1 MLELAFNFLIV
12 LPWAASIV
20 LLAWFSN
27 RDFLLHWSD
36 DVEI

>member
-12 LPWAASIV
+12 LPLAVVIA
-20 LLAWFSN
+20 LLLWISN
-27 RDFLLHWSD
+27 KDFLLHWSD